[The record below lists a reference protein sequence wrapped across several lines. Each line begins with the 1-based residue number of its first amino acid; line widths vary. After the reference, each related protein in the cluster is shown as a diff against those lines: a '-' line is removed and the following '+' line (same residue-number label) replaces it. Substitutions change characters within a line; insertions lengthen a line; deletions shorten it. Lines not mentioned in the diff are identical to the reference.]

1 MQHRLVVLLHEIY
14 EKEPGMHIWKRTMT
28 MMMVLAAAALFVA
41 ACGDDDDTSS
51 DSKKSDESAM
61 TETEESTD
69 DAMSDDA
76 MSQESSMVGGVEM
89 SPDKNVVENASA
101 APNLTTVVAAIK
113 AAGLV
118 ETLSGPGPFTVF
130 APDDAAFKKVD
141 PKALASLLEPAQ
153 KEALTGILTYHV
165 VPGTLDASK
174 LKDGDE
180 LTTVN
185 GAKLIVKIDGD
196 TVMVGNDK
204 SGFATVAQ
212 ADVFQSNGVAHI
224 IDTVMMP
231 PAA

>member
-1 MQHRLVVLLHEIY
+1 MVN
-14 EKEPGMHIWKRTMT
+14 WKRPVALL
-28 MMMVLAAAALFVA
+28 MVFVA
-41 ACGDDDDTSS
+41 AAFLAVSCGDDDSDKGDDT
-51 DSKKSDESAM
+51 K
-61 TETEESTD
+61 
-69 DAMSDDA
+69 SDDA
-76 MSQESSMVGGVEM
+76 AMTTSNNDAEDSEMAADDKEPVEVGGM
-89 SPDKNVVENASA
+89 PMYPDKNVVENAST
-101 APNLTTVVAAIK
+101 APNLSTAVAAIK

-130 APDDAAFKKVD
+130 APDNDAFAKVD
-141 PKALASLLEPAQ
+141 EAALANLLKPAQ
-153 KEALTGILTYHV
+153 KAALTGILTYHV

-185 GAKLIVKIDGD
+185 GAKLMVKIDGD
-196 TVMVGNDK
+196 TVMIGNED
-204 SGFATVAQ
+204 GMATVTQ

>member
-1 MQHRLVVLLHEIY
+1 
-14 EKEPGMHIWKRTMT
+14 MHIWKRTTAMLAL
-28 MMMVLAAAALFVA
+28 LAATALFAV
-41 ACGDDDDTSS
+41 ACGDDEDTKSDS
-51 DSKKSDESAM
+51 DSKDDSAM
-61 TETEESTD
+61 TESKD
-69 DAMSDDA
+69 DAMEDDK
-76 MSQESSMVGGVEM
+76 MESSMVGGVEM

-101 APNLTTVVAAIK
+101 APNLTTVVAAIT

-141 PKALASLLEPAQ
+141 QKLLASLLEPAQ

-174 LKDGDE
+174 LKDGDT

-185 GAKLIVKIDGD
+185 GAELMVKIDGD
-196 TVMVGNDK
+196 TVMIGNEEN
-204 SGFATVAQ
+204 GYATVTQ

-224 IDTVMMP
+224 IDTVMLP
-231 PAA
+231 PAEAPAPAEG